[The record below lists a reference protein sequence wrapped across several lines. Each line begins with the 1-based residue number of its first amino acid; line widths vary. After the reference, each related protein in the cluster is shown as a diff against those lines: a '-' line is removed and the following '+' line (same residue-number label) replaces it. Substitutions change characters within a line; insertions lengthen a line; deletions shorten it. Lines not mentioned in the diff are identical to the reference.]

1 MFKCNNNK
9 TANTTNKMEKAATI
23 FNTRNAVSTAAHK
36 LANVSFAAATAGG
49 TVVASTCYYTANTK
63 HVSRKQKRQMA
74 KANNVAC
81 GVAIAGTAVGTV
93 AKLVEG
99 IAQPMPFNP
108 TKYLDDMDEDME
120 DEVAEAEE
128 DAAAHL
134 HLLDPPIK
142 NESSNGNESPCMS
155 SSEGAEQNAQ

>member
-1 MFKCNNNK
+1 MFKKDINK
-9 TANTTNKMEKAATI
+9 NANANTPNKIEKAANI
-23 FNTRNAVSTAAHK
+23 FNARNAVSTAAHK

-63 HVSRKQKRQMA
+63 HISRKQKRQMG

-81 GVAIAGTAVGTV
+81 GIAIAGTAVGTV

-108 TKYLDDMDEDME
+108 AKYLDDMDEDME
-120 DEVAEAEE
+120 AEVAEAEE
-128 DAAAHL
+128 AVESH
-134 HLLDPPIK
+134 
-142 NESSNGNESPCMS
+142 NEPKEETK
-155 SSEGAEQNAQ
+155 EGAEQNAQ

>member
-1 MFKCNNNK
+1 MFKKETSKNAN
-9 TANTTNKMEKAATI
+9 ANTSNKIEKAANV
-23 FNTRNAVSTAAHK
+23 FNARNAVSIAAHK

-63 HVSRKQKRQMA
+63 HISRKQKRQMG

-81 GVAIAGTAVGTV
+81 GIAIAGTAVGAM

-99 IAQPMPFNP
+99 VAQPMPFNP
-108 TKYLDDMDEDME
+108 AKYLDDMDEDME

-128 DAAAHL
+128 AVKSHIE
-134 HLLDPPIK
+134 PK
-142 NESSNGNESPCMS
+142 EETK
-155 SSEGAEQNAQ
+155 EGAEQNAQ

>member
-1 MFKCNNNK
+1 MFKKETNK
-9 TANTTNKMEKAATI
+9 NANTPNKMEKAAAI
-23 FNTRNAVSTAAHK
+23 FNARNAVSTAAHK

-63 HVSRKQKRQMA
+63 RICRKQKRQMA

-81 GVAIAGTAVGTV
+81 GIAIAGTAVGTV

-108 TKYLDDMDEDME
+108 AKYLDDMDEDIE
-120 DEVAEAEE
+120 AEVAEAEE
-128 DAAAHL
+128 AV
-134 HLLDPPIK
+134 
-142 NESSNGNESPCMS
+142 ESHIEPKEETK
-155 SSEGAEQNAQ
+155 EGSEQNAQ

>member
-1 MFKCNNNK
+1 MFKDTNK
-9 TANTTNKMEKAATI
+9 NANTPNKIEKAANV
-23 FNTRNAVSTAAHK
+23 FNARNAVSTAAHK

-63 HVSRKQKRQMA
+63 HISRKQKRKMS

-81 GVAIAGTAVGTV
+81 GIAIAGTAVGTV

-108 TKYLDDMDEDME
+108 AKYLDDMDEDME
-120 DEVAEAEE
+120 AEVAEAEE
-128 DAAAHL
+128 AVASHIEPKD
-134 HLLDPPIK
+134 
-142 NESSNGNESPCMS
+142 
-155 SSEGAEQNAQ
+155 GAEQNAQ

>member
-1 MFKCNNNK
+1 MFKNTNK
-9 TANTTNKMEKAATI
+9 NANANTPNKMEKAAAI
-23 FNTRNAVSTAAHK
+23 FNARNAVSTAAHK

-63 HVSRKQKRQMA
+63 HISRKQKRQIG
-74 KANNVAC
+74 KTNNVAC
-81 GVAIAGTAVGTV
+81 GIAIAGTAVGTV

-120 DEVAEAEE
+120 AEIAEAEE
-128 DAAAHL
+128 AV
-134 HLLDPPIK
+134 
-142 NESSNGNESPCMS
+142 ESHIEPKEETK
-155 SSEGAEQNAQ
+155 EGAEQNAQ